1 MFSRFGCNFKGLP
14 SERREHYDSASNKH
28 LMYAV
33 EKMDDNEKE
42 IALLKKDIV
51 DLKKENEQAIVDL
64 KKESTQEIAK
74 EIAAVRKELVSC
86 HNVNY
91 GINR

>member
-33 EKMDDNEKE
+33 EKMDNNEKE
-42 IALLKKDIV
+42 IALLKKEIV
-51 DLKKENEQAIVDL
+51 TLKKQ
-64 KKESTQEIAK
+64 STQEIAK
-74 EIAAVRKELVSC
+74 EIAALRKELVSC